1 MKRLA
6 SAGMLLVTIAI
17 PFFLL
22 MTSIRILL
30 IPYLYLDFE
39 YHTPGFPPDTY
50 GFTLQ
55 ERLKWSK
62 ISMDYLLNDQDIS
75 WLANQKL
82 PDGSPLYI
90 DRELSH
96 MRDVKILIQSMF
108 VAWWILLA
116 ALIIVGLI
124 SWRLKGFKRYLK
136 ALSSGGWLTI
146 GLILVILIFVLIS
159 FNSLFTD
166 FHRIFFSGD
175 SWLFLFSDT
184 LIRLF
189 PMKFWQDAFIW
200 MGIFT
205 IVFAFLIGYFG
216 NLFAKRR

>member
-1 MKRLA
+1 
-6 SAGMLLVTIAI
+6 
-17 PFFLL
+17 
-22 MTSIRILL
+22 
-30 IPYLYLDFE
+30 
-39 YHTPGFPPDTY
+39 
-50 GFTLQ
+50 
-55 ERLKWSK
+55 
-62 ISMDYLLNDQDIS
+62 
-75 WLANQKL
+75 
-82 PDGSPLYI
+82 
-90 DRELSH
+90 
-96 MRDVKILIQSMF
+96 MF